1 MAEIDYSGIDFIND
15 TERAYFEEARLGIEV
30 QRFLTSAAGRYLHGR
45 AKIAL
50 EEVKEKMLELN
61 RSTPTFAEDFDTLQQ
76 EAWHAQKFTTWCAE
90 AIVNGR
96 NAEQQLEEFRG

>member
-1 MAEIDYSGIDFIND
+1 MAETEYSGVTFIND

-30 QRFLTSAAGRYLHGR
+30 QNFLQSETGRYLHGR
-45 AKIAL
+45 AKLAL
-50 EEVKEKMLELN
+50 EEVKVKMVELN
-61 RSTPTFAEDFDTLQQ
+61 SSLPTFAEEFNKLQQ
-76 EAWHAQKFTTWCAE
+76 EASHAQHFMAWCAE